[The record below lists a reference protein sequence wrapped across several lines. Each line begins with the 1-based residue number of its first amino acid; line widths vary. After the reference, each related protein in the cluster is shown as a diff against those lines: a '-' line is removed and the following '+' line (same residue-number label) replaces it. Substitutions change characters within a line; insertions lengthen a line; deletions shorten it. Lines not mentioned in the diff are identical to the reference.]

1 LLVKRL
7 LAREKRI
14 QTPPSGLMKIN
25 NKFKQ
30 ACKKATKEIKRLAK
44 TGYPVEELGLNR
56 YLQNKRTHK

>member
-1 LLVKRL
+1 
-7 LAREKRI
+7 
-14 QTPPSGLMKIN
+14 MKIN